1 MEEGA
6 NLTHID
12 ERDEYLIVKG
22 MFFKLS
28 PFTLPLCL
36 FVLLQNAVLFLDYYQ
51 EKSKLVSTFFM
62 GIALA
67 DILKAQAET
76 VLSIICILVY
86 TGHCSIQVLYRS
98 FIYYILTGWP
108 GANCSKVFNLTLTLT
123 LTFNLV
129 NPFHRL
135 DTDKIK
141 RIAVGVCS
149 AVTFLHFVDAGLI
162 LLFRFV
168 LFKDYNVPLYMLDV
182 AFYIIMSVSQFPGVS
197 LIAVLL
203 CYQNHTGKAR
213 CGYSDWVF
221 EVLAGIGGLYLLLPP
236 VITLIC
242 LVIQIK
248 YIRRNRRNSSEL
260 PRSYR
265 HATGTVVMVSTL
277 YFLCSIAYLVTLLF
291 FAVFFK
297 RKFKFAPETPDEEFV
312 KLGIVQGLAEFTLPL
327 IYAAVFPVILAW
339 RKPALRKRYWRA
351 LARLASCCVLLQST
365 ANNTT

>member
-1 MEEGA
+1 M
-6 NLTHID
+6 
-12 ERDEYLIVKG
+12 KG
-22 MFFKLS
+22 MFFKLA

-36 FVLLQNAVLFLDYYQ
+36 FVLLQNAVLFLDYYK

-67 DILKAQAET
+67 DILKAQAEM
-76 VLSIICILVY
+76 VLSIISILVY

-98 FIYYILTGWP
+98 FVYYILTGWA
-108 GANCSKVFNLTLTLT
+108 GVNCSKVFNLTLTLT

-141 RIAVGVCS
+141 KIVVGVCS
-149 AVTFLHFVDAGLI
+149 TITFLHFVDAGLI

-168 LFKDYNVPLYMLDV
+168 LYKDYNVPPYMLDV
-182 AFYIIMSVSQFPGVS
+182 AFYIIISASQFPGDTLVVF
-197 LIAVLL
+197 LF
-203 CYQNHTGKAR
+203 CYQNHAGKAR
-213 CGYSDWVF
+213 CGYSKWVF
-221 EVLAGIGGLYLLLPP
+221 TALGGIGGLYLLLPP

-242 LVIQIK
+242 LVIQVK
-248 YIRRNRRNSSEL
+248 YIRRNRRDSSGL

-277 YFLCSIAYLVTLLF
+277 YFLCSIAYLVAIIL
-291 FAVFFK
+291 FAVCYI
-297 RKFKFAPETPDEEFV
+297 RKFHFAPETPDEEFV
-312 KLGIVQGLAEFTLPL
+312 KVGIAQGLAEFTLPL

-339 RKPALRKRYWRA
+339 RKPALRERYWRA
-351 LARLASCCVLLQST
+351 LARLARAAYCYNPLST
-365 ANNTT
+365 TTTRA